1 VQGARLNHDLFFKWE
16 KCVKK
21 ITHLYVSSPVNAL
34 VQGILREDK
43 SLNSILSHGNFGL
56 GTFNDLDGEMVL
68 LDGVFYQLRS
78 DGSASIASL
87 EMQSPYV
94 CATFFKPT
102 QSFTLSKATSF
113 SAIQDAI
120 DQFVVSKNLIFAI
133 QISGQ
138 FNFVQ
143 TRSVPKQDSYRPL
156 VDIAH
161 EQTEFTFTDVSGV
174 MVGFWTP
181 DFLHS
186 VSVPGYHLHFLTQ
199 DHQHGGHL
207 LHCEAKDITIE
218 IQAIDQLSLDLPHS
232 YEYLTAD
239 LSQDVKEALNQAEH

>member
-1 VQGARLNHDLFFKWE
+1 MQRTGLNHDLLFKRE
-16 KCVKK
+16 GNVKK

-43 SLNSILSHGNFGL
+43 SLKSILSHGNFGL

-68 LDGVFYQLRS
+68 LNGVFYQLRS

-94 CATFFKPT
+94 CATFFSPT
-102 QSFTLSKATSF
+102 QSFVVSKTATYAAIQ
-113 SAIQDAI
+113 SAIDK
-120 DQFVVSKNLIFAI
+120 FVISKNLIFAI
-133 QISGQ
+133 KISGQ
-138 FNFVQ
+138 FNFVK

-161 EQTEFTFTDVSGV
+161 DQTEFSFTNASGV

-186 VSVPGYHLHFLTQ
+186 VSVPGYHLHFLTD

-207 LHCEAKDITIE
+207 LDCEASEITIE

-239 LSQDVKEALNQAEH
+239 LSQDTKEELNRAEH